1 MTNSIFGAALRARLI
16 GPHRGGRVTSVAG
29 HPTQPQVFYFG
40 HCAGGV
46 WKTSDG
52 GRFWTNI
59 SDGFFRTGAVGALA
73 VAESDPNVL
82 YAGMG
87 ECNIRGNVSHGDGV
101 YGSTDGG
108 RTWRHLGLAETRHIA
123 RIRIH
128 PKDPERLYVAAFG
141 HAYGPNTERGV
152 YRSVDGGRT
161 WQPVLQ
167 RNNHVGAI
175 DLALDVTN
183 PRVLFAALWEAQ
195 RSPHS
200 LSSGGPGSGLFRS
213 TDGGDTWAEITRTP
227 GLPSGIWGRVGV
239 TISPANPDR
248 LWALVEAEEGGLF
261 RSDDQGATWRRI
273 TDETRVA
280 QRSWYFMH
288 VFAHPTDPE
297 TVWCLN
303 VQAWRS
309 NDGGRAFEAVPTPF
323 EDQHDL
329 WIDPR
334 NPHRIIE
341 GNDGGACVSFNGGAT
356 WSSQYNQPTAQF
368 YHVVADDQVP
378 YRVYGA
384 QQDINTLSVPSRS
397 DNAAI
402 TAADWYSVGGGESGH
417 VAVRMGDPN
426 TVYAGSF
433 GGHLTCYDHRT
444 GQIRDISVWPDDPM
458 GWGAGELKYRFQW
471 TFPVVASRHSP
482 DVLYATS
489 QYVHRT
495 RDGGSTWQTI
505 SPDLTR
511 ADPRTLEP
519 SGGPLH
525 KDNVSTE
532 YYATIFAFAES
543 PLDSNILWAGSDDG
557 LLHVSRDGGTQWQN
571 VTPRALPESAL
582 FSTIEPSPHHA
593 GTAYVA
599 ATRYK
604 LDDFAPYL
612 FRTTD
617 HGASWTAIV
626 DGIDTDDFTRVIR
639 EDPDRRGL
647 LYCGTETGVYVSHD
661 AGAHWERLQSNLP
674 VTPIH
679 DLVVKNGDLVV
690 ATHGRSFWIFDDV
703 TPLHE
708 TVGSGPVHL
717 FKPRAAIRF
726 RAFSGFSLP
735 RAEGKNSRLVGPVHI
750 TYSNENQGEALLD
763 AGANPPDGVFLTYQ
777 LREDASAK
785 LEVLDRSGAVIAVL
799 DDVATMAGVHRVMWD
814 MRYPAPERVEGA
826 TFWEES
832 GAAGPLA
839 PPGVYQLRLTAGQ
852 TVLTKEFELLAD
864 PRVDVSHADLQSQ
877 FELLVQ
883 IRDALSE
890 THAACNRI
898 TRVRQT
904 VKQLME
910 RDDVSPMT
918 DDLLALDERL
928 ASVEAELIQR
938 APGLTYA
945 NPIQLNAKLAALAA
959 VVGSADAAPTQSSR
973 EVFAMFSAQLSHAVR
988 TLDELLRTDVVEIN
1002 NALRALE
1009 VPVLG

>member
-368 YHVVADDQVP
+368 YHVVADDRVP

-417 VAVRMGDPN
+417 VAVRLGDPN

-433 GGHLTCYDHRT
+433 GGHLTRYDHRT

-543 PLDSNILWAGSDDG
+543 PLDSDIL
-557 LLHVSRDGGTQWQN
+557 
-571 VTPRALPESAL
+571 
-582 FSTIEPSPHHA
+582 
-593 GTAYVA
+593 
-599 ATRYK
+599 
-604 LDDFAPYL
+604 
-612 FRTTD
+612 
-617 HGASWTAIV
+617 
-626 DGIDTDDFTRVIR
+626 
-639 EDPDRRGL
+639 
-647 LYCGTETGVYVSHD
+647 
-661 AGAHWERLQSNLP
+661 
-674 VTPIH
+674 
-679 DLVVKNGDLVV
+679 
-690 ATHGRSFWIFDDV
+690 
-703 TPLHE
+703 
-708 TVGSGPVHL
+708 
-717 FKPRAAIRF
+717 
-726 RAFSGFSLP
+726 
-735 RAEGKNSRLVGPVHI
+735 
-750 TYSNENQGEALLD
+750 
-763 AGANPPDGVFLTYQ
+763 
-777 LREDASAK
+777 
-785 LEVLDRSGAVIAVL
+785 
-799 DDVATMAGVHRVMWD
+799 
-814 MRYPAPERVEGA
+814 
-826 TFWEES
+826 
-832 GAAGPLA
+832 
-839 PPGVYQLRLTAGQ
+839 
-852 TVLTKEFELLAD
+852 
-864 PRVDVSHADLQSQ
+864 
-877 FELLVQ
+877 
-883 IRDALSE
+883 
-890 THAACNRI
+890 
-898 TRVRQT
+898 
-904 VKQLME
+904 
-910 RDDVSPMT
+910 
-918 DDLLALDERL
+918 
-928 ASVEAELIQR
+928 
-938 APGLTYA
+938 
-945 NPIQLNAKLAALAA
+945 
-959 VVGSADAAPTQSSR
+959 
-973 EVFAMFSAQLSHAVR
+973 
-988 TLDELLRTDVVEIN
+988 
-1002 NALRALE
+1002 
-1009 VPVLG
+1009 